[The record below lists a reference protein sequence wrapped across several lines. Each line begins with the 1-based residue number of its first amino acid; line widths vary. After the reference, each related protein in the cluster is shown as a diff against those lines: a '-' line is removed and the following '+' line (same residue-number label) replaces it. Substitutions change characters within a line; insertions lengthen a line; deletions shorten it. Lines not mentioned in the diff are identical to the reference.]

1 MTARHNNESRRTAL
15 RLLTGVM
22 LAAGVLAATS
32 RPANAAT
39 TATFNN
45 GALTVFG
52 DAVANTIDDQPQ
64 RGRASSW
71 STAGRF
77 PSGAAR
83 RRSPTPR

>member
-1 MTARHNNESRRTAL
+1 MTARRSNEWRRTAL
-15 RLLTGVM
+15 RLLTGVV

-52 DAVANTIDDQPQ
+52 DAAGNTIGSVATRQ
-64 RGRASSW
+64 G
-71 STAGRF
+71 
-77 PSGAAR
+77 
-83 RRSPTPR
+83 

>member
-1 MTARHNNESRRTAL
+1 MTAGHNNESRRTAL

-22 LAAGVLAATS
+22 LAVGLFAATS

-45 GALTVFG
+45 GTLTVFG
-52 DAVANTIDDQPQ
+52 DAAANNIDIRRNAAGLILVNGGVNPS
-64 RGRASSW
+64 RAV
-71 STAGRF
+71 
-77 PSGAAR
+77 R